1 MGGRDD
7 WMPFKLDRGELFA
20 RFERPNPSRGLDTTL
35 GTQAVA
41 VTVTVDS
48 ETRTS
53 MELCTYCQVA
63 VRTRTWSADICH
75 FAVDLAGLLPRK
87 QLSDHGHVG
96 RHSIIATVLDC
107 CPLVASAVAVAK
119 GVLCIVLLWTPVVH
133 YVFRPSIGPTLIRLR
148 RRDPLKGP
156 TLKRL
161 NSIER
166 SPNLRVSGSE
176 SKSKGDP

>member
-20 RFERPNPSRGLDTTL
+20 RFERPNPTRSRGLDTTL

-133 YVFRPSIGPTLIRLR
+133 YVFRPSIGSYPNKVAAPRPSEGSYPKTVEQHRTLSQFT
-148 RRDPLKGP
+148 GF
-156 TLKRL
+156 
-161 NSIER
+161 
-166 SPNLRVSGSE
+166 RVRIQI
-176 SKSKGDP
+176 